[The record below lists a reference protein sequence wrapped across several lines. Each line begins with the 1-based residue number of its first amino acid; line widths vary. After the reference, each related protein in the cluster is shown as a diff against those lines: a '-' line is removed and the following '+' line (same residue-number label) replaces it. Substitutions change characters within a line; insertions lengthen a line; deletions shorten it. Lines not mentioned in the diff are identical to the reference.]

1 MKIEEIYELALH
13 MGKEANWLGPHDYP
27 DCSIIHASDQHL
39 RHIFAGIDIG
49 TAELLLVDRARE
61 KGAAIDGVISHHPI
75 CKSAYRMP
83 EVARIQQKAWVEMGV
98 DAAAAKLYADQMIG
112 EATIQAASENH
123 ARTRDAASM
132 LNIPLLCIHTPAD
145 DLAQQFFS
153 VFLKDKNAMALDHI
167 LASIKNIPEYVMA
180 ARDGVSPFKAAE
192 PDALLGKFLV
202 DMTGGLD
209 PPLGIF
215 DHLRKAGTDTIIGM
229 DYSPSHLKAI
239 KESGLSAVV
248 CGHMATD
255 SIGLNIFCDRLEAQ
269 GVQITSGAG
278 FYRHKRR

>member
-1 MKIEEIYELALH
+1 MKIEDIYKLALH
-13 MGKEANWLGPHDYP
+13 MGKEANLLGPHDYP
-27 DCSIIHASDQHL
+27 DCSIMHASDQHL
-39 RHIFAGIDIG
+39 RHMFVGIDIG

-75 CKSAYRMP
+75 CKSAYLMP
-83 EVARIQQKAWVEMGV
+83 EVARIQQKAWVNMGV
-98 DAAAAKLYADQMIG
+98 DAAVAKSYADQIIG
-112 EATIQAASENH
+112 EAKIQYASENH
-123 ARTRDAASM
+123 ARARDAASM

-145 DLAQQFFS
+145 DLAQRFFS
-153 VFLKDKNAMALDHI
+153 VFLKDKSAMRLDHV
-167 LASIKNIPEYVMA
+167 LASIRKIPEYVMA
-180 ARDGVSPFKAAE
+180 AGDGVRPFMTTE

-215 DHLRKAGTDTIIGM
+215 EHLKKAGMDTIIGM
-229 DYSPSHLKAI
+229 DYSLNHLKAM
-239 KESGLSAVV
+239 KDCGLSAVV

-255 SIGLNIFCDRLEAQ
+255 SIGLNLFCDRLEAQ